1 MEIRKF
7 RDKKL
12 VNYIVVND
20 SGNTRTGFYHES
32 ILFLG
37 DSEIERSRCNYLNRT
52 WEYYRFQTSM
62 TSVVRKA
69 KEKWERYYLSKF
81 KNEHDINRMTSKR
94 KEEFEEYLKDK
105 DEILTYDKMLKE
117 LQLYR
122 N

>member
-1 MEIRKF
+1 MEIRRF

-12 VNYIVVND
+12 VDYIVVNN

-37 DSEIERSRCNYLNRT
+37 DNEIERSRCNYLNRT

-69 KEKWERYYLSKF
+69 KEKWERYYLAKF

-105 DEILTYDKMLKE
+105 DEILTYDMMLKE
-117 LQLYR
+117 LELK